1 MVRRRQTRAALAKLN
16 MQFIQYGIT
25 EPISY
30 EEYIRIVDH
39 QPITRRELR
48 QLFQGRWERVIKVLL
63 KYYPTVYSQATPTQK
78 SASGNTKADQK
89 AQAATNP
96 HGFSDAQQKAFDDMV
111 SSGRWNEDGT
121 VNMEWWESLSSKE
134 QKTTWYE
141 GTSGGYGLG
150 DNDMH
155 RKMKASM
162 DEVYRSTR
170 PASEGT
176 GGLTFGGGSGSEES
190 NKLSGLE
197 ALRAKLG
204 DKDE

>member
-1 MVRRRQTRAALAKLN
+1 MPLQTTNFKAKKSSLAKLYE
-16 MQFIQYGIT
+16 QFQMYGLTTDIT
-25 EPISY
+25 Y
-30 EEYIRIVDH
+30 EEYAKTVDF
-39 QPITRRELR
+39 PISR
-48 QLFQGRWERVIKVLL
+48 RVIKKLFMGRWIRVMRTLERAH
-63 KYYPTVYSQATPTQK
+63 PDVNTSGNRP
-78 SASGNTKADQK
+78 SGNTKADQR

-162 DEVYRSTR
+162 DEIYRSTR

-176 GGLTFGGGSGSEES
+176 GGLSFGGESGSKES
-190 NKLSGLE
+190 DKLSGLE
-197 ALRAKLG
+197 SLRAKLG
-204 DKDE
+204 DRDE

>member
-1 MVRRRQTRAALAKLN
+1 MVNPKAKKATLEKLYEQFQLYGLTTDVSYQEYSQT
-16 MQFIQYGIT
+16 
-25 EPISY
+25 
-30 EEYIRIVDH
+30 VDF
-39 QPITRRELR
+39 PVSKRVVARGWL
-48 QLFQGRWERVIKVLL
+48 GRWVRLMGAL
-63 KYYPTVYSQATPTQK
+63 RNAYPDVNTSGNRP
-78 SASGNTKADQK
+78 SGNTKADQW

-176 GGLTFGGGSGSEES
+176 GGLTFGGESGSKES